1 MTIRELISALRRFW
15 PLSLA
20 IFIVVFAL
28 GAAAALI
35 PADRYRSTETLL
47 LEPRASSAAV
57 QLATQVDVLAPPV
70 IEQVGSSDFQ
80 EGVESQLPLG
90 SASFELS
97 ADNEPGTGIVFVH
110 AESADAD
117 ITQPAAETAAEEVQE
132 NPPTELIEVSV
143 LTPATEPES
152 VSGGRRAVLLFGSF
166 ALGLI
171 GAVFAAAAAQWL
183 RPRPSSSA
191 YIRDRYGIQVIGEVP
206 QRRRLR
212 PAGQQSNGHGGMSQE
227 IFEAFQKL
235 AVNLEILTPANSVL
249 ATTSWAQGE
258 GKTVVTAQLGW
269 ALASLQHKVTV
280 IDCDLRRPTV
290 HDQLRANLHPGVAE
304 IAAGEAVEVCRQPT
318 AMANLDVIAAG
329 AAGNNHPSK
338 VVADALPI
346 ILGELEDRFV
356 LIDTPPLF
364 SAETSMIA
372 TRVDGVLLVV
382 DARRTH
388 PHELRDAL
396 RDLELSE
403 SKVLGA
409 ILNRA
414 FRPSRRRGSD
424 YYYKA
429 RPLTRSPF

>member
-1 MTIRELISALRRFW
+1 M
-15 PLSLA
+15 
-20 IFIVVFAL
+20 
-28 GAAAALI
+28 
-35 PADRYRSTETLL
+35 
-47 LEPRASSAAV
+47 
-57 QLATQVDVLAPPV
+57 
-70 IEQVGSSDFQ
+70 
-80 EGVESQLPLG
+80 
-90 SASFELS
+90 
-97 ADNEPGTGIVFVH
+97 
-110 AESADAD
+110 
-117 ITQPAAETAAEEVQE
+117 
-132 NPPTELIEVSV
+132 
-143 LTPATEPES
+143 
-152 VSGGRRAVLLFGSF
+152 LLFGSF

-171 GAVFAAAAAQWL
+171 GAVFVAAAAQWL

-212 PAGQQSNGHGGMSQE
+212 PAGQQSNGHAGMSQE

-249 ATTSWAQGE
+249 GDHLVGAGRGQDRGHRAAW
-258 GKTVVTAQLGW
+258 LG

-304 IAAGEAVEVCRQPT
+304 IAAGESVEVCRQPT
-318 AMANLDVIAAG
+318 AMANLDIIAAG

-338 VVADALPI
+338 VVADALPT

-414 FRPSRRRGSD
+414 SP
-424 YYYKA
+424 A
-429 RPLTRSPF
+429 LAPTRLGLLLQGASAHPVALLS